1 MVTFLHL
8 CFPWTFVVA
17 LVLVT
22 VIAFMDLIYSD
33 VQTVPCY
40 YPGHPRVQIAILL
53 MIAAIFVLWQL
64 PLSSESEYAVEI
76 LLARFAIILVWF
88 FCSRFLVK
96 WLIYGIVFLAIH
108 SFIRKVEKHLSV

>member
-22 VIAFMDLIYSD
+22 VMAFLDLLYSEE
-33 VQTVPCY
+33 QNAPCH

-53 MIAAIFVLWQL
+53 MIAAVFVLWQM
-64 PLSSESEYAVEI
+64 PLFAESDYTVEI

-88 FCSRFLVK
+88 ICSRFLIK
-96 WLIYGIVFLAIH
+96 WTIYGLVRLAIR
-108 SFIRKVEKHLSV
+108 SFIGSVEKNFSA